1 MKKLVLAVFLA
12 HSVSAPAQVAEYF
25 EWDNPTAKFDA
36 TKRNFNVVQVEW
48 RAVDD
53 VRDYCSKL
61 NVSRGYPPIT
71 NTNIKACGTQD
82 GNKCLIV
89 TAKQASMHNL
99 GHELRHCFQGY
110 WHSQ

>member
-12 HSVSAPAQVAEYF
+12 HSVTAQAAEYF

-36 TKRNFNVVQVEW
+36 TKRNHNVVQVEW
-48 RAVDD
+48 RAVDN
-53 VRDYCSKL
+53 VLEYCNKL
-61 NVSRGYPPIT
+61 NVARGYPPMG
-71 NTNIKACGTQD
+71 NVNLKACGTQD

-89 TAKQASMHNL
+89 TPKQASMHNL
-99 GHELRHCFQGY
+99 GHELRHCFQGM

>member
-1 MKKLVLAVFLA
+1 MFLA
-12 HSVSAPAQVAEYF
+12 HSVSVLAQVAEYF